1 MRVRCAVDCKEDL
14 KEGFEDGTENDGEN
28 YECAD
33 PDDVYEGLPLVDDRT
48 IGKMI
53 FEYQSHNM
61 KRLYQRYGKHL
72 VLLDATYKTT
82 KYTLPLYFL
91 VVQTNINYQVPW
103 RQVERELKAEL

>member
-1 MRVRCAVDCKEDL
+1 M
-14 KEGFEDGTENDGEN
+14 
-28 YECAD
+28 
-33 PDDVYEGLPLVDDRT
+33 YEGLPLVDDRT

-61 KRLYQRYGKHL
+61 KRLYQRYGEHL

-103 RQVERELKAEL
+103 RQVERFTEL